1 MAPKNILDMSGRVAL
16 VTGAGTGLGA
26 RFCMALAEHGAS
38 VVAVARR
45 AEKVEGVAE
54 AIRRD
59 GGQAIAV
66 SGDVTDTASIAAA
79 FDAAEKAFGT
89 VDAVV
94 ANAGIAV
101 PGRAAEISDED
112 WRKTM
117 ATNLDGVFFTA
128 REAAQRLLKAGK
140 HGAIVNI
147 ASILGYGVGKGN
159 ASYAVSKAAV
169 IQMTQALA
177 LEWAFKGIRVNAI
190 APGYVVT
197 DINRD
202 YLTSGKGAEM
212 TKEIPVGRFGR
223 EQDLD
228 GALLLLLSEAGA
240 FMTGTTVTVDG
251 GQRIGLRGS

>member
-1 MAPKNILDMSGRVAL
+1 MAPRDILDMSGRVAL

-45 AEKVEGVAE
+45 ADKVEGVAE
-54 AIRRD
+54 AIRD
-59 GGQAIAV
+59 AGGQAIAV
-66 SGDVTDTASIAAA
+66 SGDVTDTASIAQA

-202 YLTSGKGAEM
+202 FLTSGKGAEM

>member
-1 MAPKNILDMSGRVAL
+1 MAPRDLLDMTGRVAL

-26 RFCMALAEHGAS
+26 RFCMALAEHGAA

-54 AIRRD
+54 AIRKA
-59 GGQAIAV
+59 GGRAIAV
-66 SGDVTDTASIAAA
+66 SGDVTDTASIASA

-112 WRKTM
+112 WRRTM

-159 ASYAVSKAAV
+159 ASHAVSKAAV

-202 YLTSGKGAEM
+202 YLAGKGAEM
-212 TKEIPVGRFGR
+212 TKDIPVGRFGQ
-223 EQDLD
+223 EHDLD

-240 FMTGTTVTVDG
+240 FMTGTTITVDG

>member
-1 MAPKNILDMSGRVAL
+1 MAPRDLLDMTGRVAL

-26 RFCMALAEHGAS
+26 HFCMALAEHGAA

-54 AIRRD
+54 AIRKA

-66 SGDVTDTASIAAA
+66 AGDVTDTASIGSA

-140 HGAIVNI
+140 HGSIVNI

-202 YLTSGKGAEM
+202 YLAGKGAEM
-212 TKEIPVGRFGR
+212 TKDIPVGRFGR
-223 EQDLD
+223 ENDLD

-240 FMTGTTVTVDG
+240 FMTGTTITVDG